1 MLLRYSSIGRRDRS
15 SQRIT
20 IGIRVCLPGFPCRAY
35 PWSWAYLVSDSE
47 RQLARYLRRNLAR
60 PQPVGSL
67 RRPIR
72 LPILL
77 RQRRLR
83 PGLAPRRHRPLFL
96 HLRPIRIRRRT
107 LPHPS
112 PPTILRPP
120 AGFPRL
126 QPIRLI
132 VAQVVILRPSR
143 QLVLS
148 ILPVPATPQAAAPL
162 MGGDGVRLHVLG
174 TVRALR
180 IRDWPRRC
188 FRPTRWVADS
198 RAY

>member
-1 MLLRYSSIGRRDRS
+1 MLLCCSSIGRRDRS
-15 SQRIT
+15 SQRII
-20 IGIRVCLPGFPCRAY
+20 IGIRACLRGFRCLACR
-35 PWSWAYLVSDSE
+35 WSWAYHVSDSE
-47 RQLARYLRRNLAR
+47 RQPARYLRRNLAR

-67 RRPIR
+67 R

-77 RQRRLR
+77 RLRRLR
-83 PGLAPRRHRPLFL
+83 PGLAPRHHRPLFL
-96 HLRPIRIRRRT
+96 RLRLVRIRRRT

-112 PPTILRPP
+112 LPTILRPP

-174 TVRALR
+174 IAHGLHVQGSQ
-180 IRDWPRRC
+180 PRWLH
-188 FRPTRWVADS
+188 PMRWVADS